1 MNVLIAGCGWL
12 GMAVARSL
20 VARGDRVVGIRRD
33 PAAAA
38 ELESIGVEAL
48 ILDLLRPEAA
58 RELPKDV
65 DGVVACLA
73 PGGRGAEHYDRTYV
87 DSVRT
92 LLETYS
98 RRETRAFVYTGS
110 TGVFGQSD
118 GSEVHERTPV
128 EPESDTAQILARAE
142 RQVLDR
148 AQSFPACVVRL
159 SGLYGPGRFGV
170 INRVRRGRLALGRGD
185 DAWMNFC
192 HLTDAARSVVAALDR
207 GRAGETYH
215 ASDANPVRRRELI
228 LWVAERF
235 GFDPVRETRGPAAT
249 ARISRRIV
257 AAWSRER
264 LGVELAYPSFREGL
278 GEALSERN

>member
-12 GMAVARSL
+12 GRAVARSL

-58 RELPKDV
+58 RELPEDI

-73 PGGRGAEHYDRTYV
+73 PGGRGAEHYERTYV
-87 DSVRT
+87 DSVGT

-128 EPESDTAQILARAE
+128 EPKSDTAQVLARAE

-148 AQSFPACVVRL
+148 AQSFAACVVRL
-159 SGLYGPGRFGV
+159 SGLYGPGRLGV
-170 INRVRRGRLALGRGD
+170 IDRVVKGRLALGRGD

-215 ASDANPVRRRELI
+215 ASDANPVRRREVI

-235 GFDPVRETRGPAAT
+235 GFDPVREPQGPAAT

>member
-1 MNVLIAGCGWL
+1 MDVLIAGCGWL

-38 ELESIGVEAL
+38 EMESIGVSPL
-48 ILDLLRPEAA
+48 ILDLSRPDATSL
-58 RELPKDV
+58 LPTKV
-65 DGVVACLA
+65 DAVVACLA
-73 PGGRGAEHYDRTYV
+73 PGGRGTVDYERTYV
-87 DSVRT
+87 GAVGQ
-92 LLETYS
+92 LLDRYS
-98 RRETRAFVYTGS
+98 RPATRTFVYTGS

-118 GSEVHERTPV
+118 GSEVDERTPV
-128 EPESDTAQILARAE
+128 LPTSDTARVLVRAE
-142 RQVLDR
+142 RQLLAR
-148 AQSFPACVVRL
+148 ARSCPTCVVRL

-170 INRVRRGRLALGRGD
+170 IDRVRQGRLALGRGD

-215 ASDANPVRRRELI
+215 ASDANPVSRRELI

-235 GFDPVRETRGPAAT
+235 GFDPVRDPRAT
-249 ARISRRIV
+249 AAAAGKNRRIV

-264 LGVELAYPSFREGL
+264 LGIELAYPSFREGL
-278 GEALSERN
+278 GEALSGPN